1 MWYKCLNENCGFVFT
16 RSGECDQCP
25 DCGKELL
32 REATPEEI
40 EVQTCYMSNDKNQPL
55 LYFT

>member
-16 RSGECDQCP
+16 RSEECDKCP
-25 DCGKELL
+25 DCGKECL

-40 EVQTCYMSNDKNQPL
+40 DAQNNYVMDKN
-55 LYFT
+55 